1 MNENFNDKI
10 EAALKSMKM
19 SIEQEDYSEFFE
31 LFGDIY
37 CELNNELTYATKQK
51 EDNRVDEMYDLI
63 FYDLIPDSI
72 LLAGL

>member
-37 CELNNELTYATKQK
+37 CELNNELTYAAKQK
-51 EDNRVDEMYDLI
+51 ENNRVDEMYDLI